1 MSASFDRRSR
11 HLHERLPARGAL
23 DPACLPSVQEDVYGA
38 ARHTGLLVWI
48 SLFVGIQQ
56 VRDTAANWPGNR
68 SYAAKMGRN
77 RRKKAGF

>member
-48 SLFVGIQQ
+48 SLFVCRIS
-56 VRDTAANWPGNR
+56 RLLRLNPTE
-68 SYAAKMGRN
+68 
-77 RRKKAGF
+77 